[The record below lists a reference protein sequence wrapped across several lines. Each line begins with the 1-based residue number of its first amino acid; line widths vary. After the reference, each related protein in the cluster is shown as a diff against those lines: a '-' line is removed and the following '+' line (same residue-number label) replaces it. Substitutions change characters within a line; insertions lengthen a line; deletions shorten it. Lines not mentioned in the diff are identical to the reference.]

1 MKGENTHMPTHNKSG
16 YEIRLE
22 LLQMAMSLVNDR
34 YHTSLE
40 TQRVYAEKTGNTVF
54 EMPSDD
60 RVANAI
66 TIAAELYGF
75 VGTK

>member
-1 MKGENTHMPTHNKSG
+1 MPIHTKSG

-22 LLQMAMSLVNDR
+22 LLQMAMGLVNDQ
-34 YHTSLE
+34 YHTTLDN
-40 TQRVYAEKTGNTVF
+40 QRMYAEKTGLTAF
-54 EMPSDD
+54 ETPSDN

-66 TIAAELYGF
+66 LIATELYGF

>member
-1 MKGENTHMPTHNKSG
+1 MPIHNKSG

-22 LLQMAMSLVNDR
+22 LLQMAMGLVNDQ
-34 YHTSLE
+34 YHTTLDN
-40 TQRVYAEKTGNTVF
+40 QRMHAEKTGLTVF
-54 EMPSDD
+54 EVPSDD

-66 TIAAELYGF
+66 TIATELYGF